1 MADQA
6 GQDVVGVLPHRL
18 GDDDRQVR
26 VRLGE
31 DFEALL
37 LAAPHPL
44 ESPRTPRFLHD
55 WARRRRA
62 ARTPAGSGV
71 LRGWASA
78 TPTALPS
85 WIDAVG

>member
-37 LAAPHPL
+37 LAAPH
-44 ESPRTPRFLHD
+44 
-55 WARRRRA
+55 A
-62 ARTPAGSGV
+62 AREPSNAAIFALLG
-71 LRGWASA
+71 A
-78 TPTALPS
+78 TPPTRENACRKRRLTRLGICNADS
-85 WIDAVG
+85 FAVLD